1 MGFLL
6 KGIDMSNWHNLIAVV
21 SGLFLVISFGW
32 GTNFCWAGQ
41 EGVQPQV
48 DIATAQLAI
57 EGKFIVSLVLEDEK
71 GQLIALGS
79 PEDVR
84 VYRPVG
90 AKPRIISRSMDLPA
104 KGETVSLA
112 TGRYR
117 WNSVTVSDE
126 TKKLKF
132 GTNQASREWIELSA
146 GSTTTLRIGAPLVHT
161 VKIGRLGGTLHLDYE
176 WLGAAGEKYLPVLPE
191 GSQQPKAPDF
201 AIHRA
206 DDKIFSGSFRYG

>member
-1 MGFLL
+1 MRT
-6 KGIDMSNWHNLIAVV
+6 WHSLIAIVPV
-21 SGLFLVISFGW
+21 LFLASAI
-32 GTNFCWAGQ
+32 CLAGQ
-41 EGVQPQV
+41 TSGRPQADV
-48 DIATAQLAI
+48 ATAQLAI
-57 EGKFIVSLVLEDEK
+57 EGKFILSLVLEDEN
-71 GQLIALGS
+71 GELVGLGS
-79 PEDVR
+79 AKDAR

-90 AKPRIISRSMDLPA
+90 AKARIISRSMDLPA

-126 TKKLKF
+126 TKKVKF
-132 GTNQASREWIELSA
+132 ATNEASREWIELSA